1 MEDDIT
7 VLIPVVFRIF
17 FNSHPHKEDDSEN
30 DGIYQLTPLFNS
42 HPHMEDDGIS
52 QMWWIKHNLF
62 NSHPHKEDDATIR
75 CM

>member
-17 FNSHPHKEDDSEN
+17 
-30 DGIYQLTPLFNS
+30 FNS

-62 NSHPHKEDDATIR
+62 NSHPHKEDDALVD
-75 CM
+75 